1 MKHCDIIVPIYNAY
15 ESVVECLESIVL
27 GTDLN
32 KNSLIIID
40 DKSTDDR
47 IVKYINKF
55 VKNNSDKN
63 IEFLCNENNL
73 GFVKTVNRGMKHS
86 SNDVLLLN
94 SDTVVSINWLEK
106 IKKCAY
112 SAENVATVT
121 PFSNNATLVSVPI
134 CLQRNE
140 IDDIDIKEYN
150 DILEKL
156 STHDYPELPTAH
168 GFCMF
173 IKRSVLDEIGYF
185 DEESYGRGYGE
196 ETDFSYRCLDFGYRH
211 LLCDDTIVYHK
222 ESQSFSSERDKVIEE
237 HMKILKDKYPL
248 YCDRTDRWLKYLPI
262 KNYAEKIYYSLKLNN
277 GLSNVLILI
286 HNWETK
292 TGGTTLHVRDLIQ
305 SLNDKYN
312 FFVLS
317 VHPDFDNYVLYSVIN
332 GEEHKIILNNVF
344 RYSDYAFYNSNYKK
358 LLETIIDD
366 FNISAIH
373 VHHMQNHY
381 FDVVSVAE
389 EKKIKKIITLHDF
402 YSLCPTI
409 NMLECGG
416 QFCIEKSDKKCSE
429 CLLKLKGLKNDIV
442 DNWQHNFHKLLKK
455 FDRIITPSEDAKQY
469 ILKFYKDLDIQV
481 IEHGLEMKKSSYRP
495 NIDKNNFNVAMIGVL
510 CNHKGGN
517 IFYELI
523 NSSKENIHFHSFGYS
538 EIKSL
543 SKNRKNYTYHG
554 LYKREELP
562 KLLAQNDIDL
572 ICFLQKWPETYSYT
586 LNEAIASGIPVL
598 SFDIGAGAERIK
610 RHGFGWTIPLNY
622 SMKDLSDKIMDI
634 FNDKEDFKKVL
645 NKIDEYKIKT
655 INEMGA
661 EYDAFYKNDLNKT
674 DYVFSNI
681 DNIIFSNSNEI
692 EELQDILNSTKWKL
706 INKIKFSESFV
717 NFVRKVLKKR

>member
-1 MKHCDIIVPIYNAY
+1 MKRCDIIVPIYNAY

-27 GTDLN
+27 GTDLK
-32 KNSLIIID
+32 KNGLIIID

-47 IVKYINKF
+47 IVKYITKF
-55 VKNNSDKN
+55 VKNNGDKN

-317 VHPDFDNYVLYSVIN
+317 IHPDFDNYVLYSVIN
-332 GEEHKIILNNVF
+332 GEEHKIILNKVF

-366 FNISAIH
+366 FNISTIH

-416 QFCIEKSDKKCSE
+416 KFCIGKDDKNCSK
-429 CLLKLKGLKNDIV
+429 CLLKLRGLKNNIV
-442 DNWQHNFHKLLKK
+442 TNWQSNFHEFLKK
-455 FDRIITPSEDAKQY
+455 FDKIITPSEDAKQY
-469 ILKFYKDLDIQV
+469 ISKFYNDLNIQV
-481 IEHGLEMKKSSYRP
+481 IEHGLETQKSNYRP
-495 NIDKNNFNVAMIGVL
+495 DINKKTFNVAMIGVL

-517 IFYELI
+517 IFHELI
-523 NSSKENIHFHSFGYS
+523 NLSKGNIHFHSFGYS

-562 KLLAQNDIDL
+562 KLLAQNNIDL

-610 RHGFGWTIPLNY
+610 KYGFGWTIPLSY
-622 SMKDLSDKIMDI
+622 SIDDLNSKILNI
-634 FNDKEDFKKVL
+634 FNDKDEFKNVL
-645 NKIDEYKIKT
+645 NKIDEYEIKT
-655 INEMGA
+655 IMQMGD
-661 EYDAFYKNDLNKT
+661 EYDIMYENNLKKSSYN
-674 DYVFSNI
+674 FSNI
-681 DNIIFSNSNEI
+681 DSIIFSNSNEI

-717 NFVRKVLKKR
+717 NFIRKVLKKR